1 MIVVHRLGHRADPLH
16 LNPDLIATV
25 EAHPD
30 TVVTL
35 TTGTRVV
42 VDERPEEV
50 AAAIFS
56 YRAAIAAAALRAA

>member
-1 MIVVHRLGHRADPLH
+1 VIIVHRLGHPAEPLH
-16 LNPDLIATV
+16 LNPDLIATI

-42 VDERPEEV
+42 VDEGPEEV
-50 AAAIFS
+50 AEAIFG
-56 YRAAIAAAALRAA
+56 YRAAIATAALRAG

>member
-16 LNPDLIATV
+16 LNPDLIATI

-35 TTGTRVV
+35 TTGARVV
-42 VDERPEEV
+42 VDESPEEV
-50 AAAIFS
+50 AEAVLRYRSAIV
-56 YRAAIAAAALRAA
+56 AGAMANG